1 MSENRVIGIIEK
13 SRAGEEMLIDALVK
27 DGWKEENELLQV
39 A

>member
-1 MSENRVIGIIEK
+1 MKYTPQIFRIN
-13 SRAGEEMLIDALVK
+13 GEIIDALVK